1 MLKLYLEVFSK
12 NSKPNSQ
19 QVLELFLKG
28 IKYPEKECLQWLLK
42 VIMSPRNITEYIIS
56 SNDILLRQ
64 NTGILT
70 MFIRICEDI

>member
-1 MLKLYLEVFSK
+1 
-12 NSKPNSQ
+12 
-19 QVLELFLKG
+19 
-28 IKYPEKECLQWLLK
+28 
-42 VIMSPRNITEYIIS
+42 MSPRNITEYIIS